1 MPVNGSENDGLLQL
15 KRRDQSRASHDSV
28 ANLTPSPLT
37 SEGRKRGREVKR
49 GCWSAEPNSF
59 EDFLS
64 SRSLFLPRLFFRFS
78 PNELSCRFP
87 VELQR
92 PTPPPP
98 PPGVVFVCGADPSV
112 RPLSLP
118 LRPSPVLRSH
128 HPHLFIHSALPTTG
142 VPAPVQA
149 LALAAQRFSP
159 PQHAAFVLVTAAGPI
174 SPPDPFSL

>member
-15 KRRDQSRASHDSV
+15 KRRDQSRASHDSL

-78 PNELSCRFP
+78 PNELSRRFP

-92 PTPPPP
+92 PTPPPPP

-112 RPLSLP
+112 RPLSLSRCAP
-118 LRPSPVLRSH
+118 RQS
-128 HPHLFIHSALPTTG
+128 SARTTHTFSSTQHFQQ
-142 VPAPVQA
+142 QA
-149 LALAAQRFSP
+149 FRRRFRR
-159 PQHAAFVLVTAAGPI
+159 
-174 SPPDPFSL
+174 